1 VEDVQLALT
10 ATRVDQ
16 KNFGIWLRNWQVGQ
30 VLNALVASQRPSG
43 ELVLRVG
50 GQQLTAATDV
60 PVQPGTRLLLEVKQL
75 EPVPVLRVLRS
86 VPPPAGQAVETGG
99 AVRAAA
105 TPGAPS
111 LVSALQALGAEGI
124 ARLPGNAQV
133 LIGQLLDLLPRL
145 SQLGEAR
152 NLKRAVEQ
160 SGTFSEARL
169 LASGGESA
177 ERDLKVLVQRLLVVL
192 RGAGGSG
199 EEAPSARGAG
209 AFAREL
215 EGMLG
220 ALQLNQLASLPG
232 DAGAGRSWRIDLPFL
247 LGEGMHSA
255 RLSINEEEGRER
267 PDGEELSRRW
277 HAVLSLDLPRLGSL
291 VVHVQAGPEQA
302 RVSIEVENPGSGA
315 LLGGSLHQLGD
326 AMKARGLTLEGLEV
340 RLGPEQGAAG
350 SEREGGVVTG
360 WKA

>member
-1 VEDVQLALT
+1 MEDIQLALT

-30 VLNALVASQRPSG
+30 VLNALVAAQRPSG
-43 ELVLRVG
+43 ALVLRVG

-75 EPVPVLRVLRS
+75 EPVPVLRVLRA

-111 LVSALQALGAEGI
+111 LGSALQALGAGGI
-124 ARLPGNAQV
+124 ARLPGNAQA

-169 LASGGESA
+169 LASGGQSA

-192 RGAGGSG
+192 RAAGGGG
-199 EEAPSARGAG
+199 EEAPSARGTG
-209 AFAREL
+209 AFVREL

-220 ALQLNQLASLPG
+220 ALQLNQLASLPA
-232 DAGAGRSWRIDLPFL
+232 DTGAGRSWRIDLPFL
-247 LGEGMHSA
+247 LGGGMHTA

-267 PDGEELSRRW
+267 PDGEEHTRRW
-277 HAVLSLDLPRLGSL
+277 HATLSLDLPRLGPL
-291 VVHVQAGPEQA
+291 VVHVYAGPEQA
-302 RVSIEVENPGSGA
+302 RVLIEADKPDSGA
-315 LLGGSLHQLGD
+315 VLGGSLQQLGT
-326 AMKARGLTLEGLEV
+326 AMQARGLALEGLEV
-340 RLGPEQGAAG
+340 RLASEPGTAG
-350 SEREGGVVTG
+350 TESEGRTVTG